1 MCFGFLAER
10 EICGKFTII
19 TACTYN
25 KIQGIYMHPESSH
38 KYIDLVIFISATTIS
53 MSVTQNPLLNKC
65 PRISLFHVFNYFE
78 LGQRR

>member
-1 MCFGFLAER
+1 MRLRSLCLCFGFLAER

-53 MSVTQNPLLNKC
+53 IIDCFMRKWG
-65 PRISLFHVFNYFE
+65 PRESHVFILLMF
-78 LGQRR
+78 